1 MADKRKIL
9 VVDDEPAV
17 TIMIS
22 AFLNHMSRDYELLR
36 AFDKEK
42 ALELLKLHNPEVV
55 LLDIDLYGINSGLQI
70 LDVINKE
77 YKHTKPIVITGRA
90 KTHRAEIEKIGCFHF
105 FEKPVDAG
113 ELQVKIKEALN
124 IPRVVEDQATH
135 SFNDNPKARL
145 LFIEKDVRLYAY
157 FCAIFDAKEL
167 LNGASFE
174 VKVIDNV
181 ADVLNT
187 LSTYQPDVVL
197 IGDFHLEDSQVLSLV
212 DLIKNSIKIKPKAV
226 IVHGLFERGDL
237 FEIELKKHGAEHCIQ
252 NVMDNESILKMNRKL
267 SDFVSNTCVKAG
279 LIK

>member
-17 TIMIS
+17 TLMIS
-22 AFLNHMSRDYELLR
+22 AFLNHMSRDYELHR

-42 ALELLKLHNPEVV
+42 ALEILRIEKPEVV

-70 LDVINKE
+70 LDIINKD
-77 YKHTKPIVITGRA
+77 YKPTKAIVITGRA
-90 KTHRAEIEKIGCFHF
+90 KTHREEIEKIGCFHF

-113 ELQVKIKEALN
+113 ELQSKIKEALD
-124 IPRVVEDQATH
+124 IPKVIDVQQTH
-135 SFNDNPKARL
+135 AFNDHPKAKL
-145 LFIEKDVRLYAY
+145 LFIEKDLRLYAY

-174 VKVIDNV
+174 VKVIDSI
-181 ADVLNT
+181 AEILNT
-187 LSTYQPDVVL
+187 LASYQPEVVL
-197 IGDFHLEDSQVLSLV
+197 IGDFYLDDAQILNLV
-212 DLIKNSIKIKPKAV
+212 DLLKNHIKIRPKAI

-237 FEIELKKHGAEHCIQ
+237 FEIELKKRGAEHCVQ
-252 NVMDNESILKMNRKL
+252 NVMDNEMILKMNRKL
-267 SDFVSNTCVKAG
+267 SDFVSNTCVKSG